1 MSIVYPSN
9 GTPYLTPGTT
19 TFTSGQVVSGVTVT
33 SNSQEILSSGA
44 TGIQQT
50 IEEASGNT
58 EGGEILVLSGAQL
71 LQGNDTANWLNSGKI
86 IVYDGGF
93 ISGGAATSGGIT
105 TILSGGIAEGII
117 AGNAGSIGTVIFSSG
132 AILKGKTVAR
142 SGGTISGGTA
152 TSGAQIKVLSGG
164 VLTHADAGNGGTI
177 TVSSGGKSTST
188 VISSGGTITV
198 SAGGVAASTI
208 LSGGDL
214 TVYGSAV
221 DTTVNSGS
229 TESVLSGGVASHQTV
244 QSGGQVVVGNSGT
257 LIQTSVNSLGQSGN
271 WQNSGSIVVSSGGL
285 VSGGVADGGGV
296 TTILSGGVAS
306 GTVAGNSGTIVVSA
320 GGNTNS
326 AVISSGGTIT
336 VSAGGVAASTILSG
350 GDLTVYGSAVDTTVN
365 SGSTE
370 SVLSGGVASHQTVQS
385 GGQVVVGNSGTLI
398 QTGVN
403 SLGQSGNWQNSGSI
417 VVSSGGLVSGG
428 VADGGGVT
436 TILSGGVASGTVA
449 GNSGTIV
456 VSAGGNTN
464 SAVISSGGTLTFT
477 GGGSGSYTS
486 LLAGG
491 TLNIG
496 SGTTYDNQHTTSL
509 TATSGA
515 QINVLSGGVLT
526 NADAAAFGNI
536 VVSKGGMGQDI
547 IISSGGG
554 LWVAGIA
561 SDTSVNNGG
570 GIAIASGGVSNN
582 NNVNSGG
589 KIYADSGSVLGLTS
603 VSSGGSAIVASGATI
618 SDVVTIQDG
627 GTATI
632 WNNTSGTIDLSGDT
646 NHGLTISG
654 LESGG
659 TVSTVISGW
668 SGSAPGNS
676 DSIDLPGVSADG
688 ASYAYPSDD
697 QVVVTLANGNTITLN
712 IPGVK
717 NTGFVLSDDGHG
729 GASAEVCFLS
739 GSMIDTPNGDVP
751 VENIRMGDTVI
762 AYVHGVSQETTVTW
776 AGTAR
781 AAVRS
786 HLRDDEA
793 GYPVRILKDAVSDGV
808 PYKDMLITPEHCLF
822 FDGRFIPARMLING
836 SSIFYDKSITTYDYY
851 HIETEHHAVI
861 KADGMLTESYLD
873 TGNRRAFIQEGNLV
887 SLRNTNQN
895 WENDAAVPLC
905 VERSF
910 VEPVFRTLQARSVKL
925 FGEQDSVTTAQ
936 LTHNPD
942 LHLVTEN
949 GASVRPVRQEE
960 NVYSFMLP
968 PGTTS
973 VRIVSRTAR
982 PSDIIGPFVD
992 DRRELG
998 VAIGTISLVTANKK
1012 QSVLT
1017 HLASEKPDGWYPEN
1031 GERSIAWT
1039 NGNAFLPLEERA
1051 FPHQILLLSLT
1062 VLAAGPY
1069 LFEENTHTNP
1079 DMKKQSA

>member
-58 EGGEILVLSGAQL
+58 GGGEILVLSGAQL
-71 LQGNDTANWLNSGKI
+71 LQKNDTGYWQNRGKI
-86 IVYDGGF
+86 IVSSGGF
-93 ISGGAATSGGIT
+93 ISGGATTSGGIT
-105 TILSGGIAEGII
+105 TILSGGIAKDIH
-117 AGNAGSIGTVIFSSG
+117 AGNAGSGSIGTIIFSSG
-132 AILKGKTVAR
+132 AILEGTTVAR
-142 SGGTISGGTA
+142 FEGTISGGTV
-152 TSGAQIKVLSGG
+152 TSGAQINVLSGG
-164 VLTHADAGNGGTI
+164 VLSNADAGNGGTI

-188 VISSGGTITV
+188 
-198 SAGGVAASTI
+198 
-208 LSGGDL
+208 
-214 TVYGSAV
+214 
-221 DTTVNSGS
+221 
-229 TESVLSGGVASHQTV
+229 
-244 QSGGQVVVGNSGT
+244 
-257 LIQTSVNSLGQSGN
+257 
-271 WQNSGSIVVSSGGL
+271 
-285 VSGGVADGGGV
+285 
-296 TTILSGGVAS
+296 
-306 GTVAGNSGTIVVSA
+306 
-320 GGNTNS
+320 
-326 AVISSGGTIT
+326 
-336 VSAGGVAASTILSG
+336 
-350 GDLTVYGSAVDTTVN
+350 
-365 SGSTE
+365 
-370 SVLSGGVASHQTVQS
+370 
-385 GGQVVVGNSGTLI
+385 
-398 QTGVN
+398 
-403 SLGQSGNWQNSGSI
+403 
-417 VVSSGGLVSGG
+417 
-428 VADGGGVT
+428 
-436 TILSGGVASGTVA
+436 
-449 GNSGTIV
+449 
-456 VSAGGNTN
+456 
-464 SAVISSGGTLTFT
+464 VISSGGTLTFT

-668 SGSAPGNS
+668 NGSKPGNS

-717 NTGFVLSDDGHG
+717 NTGFILSDDGHG

-739 GSMIDTPNGDVP
+739 GSMIDTPKGDVP

-776 AGTAR
+776 AGKAR
-781 AAVRS
+781 ATVRP
-786 HLRDDEA
+786 HLRNDEA

-982 PSDIIGPFVD
+982 PTDVIGPFVD

-998 VAIGTISLVTANKK
+998 VAIGTISLITANKK
-1012 QSVLT
+1012 QLVLT
-1017 HLASEKPDGWYPEN
+1017 HLASEKPDGWYSEN

>member
-58 EGGEILVLSGAQL
+58 GGGEIIVLSGAQL
-71 LQGNDTANWLNSGKI
+71 LQKNDTGYWQNRGKI
-86 IVYDGGF
+86 IVSSGGF
-93 ISGGAATSGGIT
+93 ISGGATTSGGIT
-105 TILSGGIAEGII
+105 TILSGGIAKDIH
-117 AGNAGSIGTVIFSSG
+117 AGNAGSGSIGTIIFSSG
-132 AILKGKTVAR
+132 AILEGTTVAR
-142 SGGTISGGTA
+142 FEGTISGGTV
-152 TSGAQIKVLSGG
+152 TSGAQINVLSGG
-164 VLTHADAGNGGTI
+164 VLSNADAGNGGTI

-188 VISSGGTITV
+188 
-198 SAGGVAASTI
+198 
-208 LSGGDL
+208 
-214 TVYGSAV
+214 
-221 DTTVNSGS
+221 
-229 TESVLSGGVASHQTV
+229 
-244 QSGGQVVVGNSGT
+244 
-257 LIQTSVNSLGQSGN
+257 
-271 WQNSGSIVVSSGGL
+271 
-285 VSGGVADGGGV
+285 
-296 TTILSGGVAS
+296 
-306 GTVAGNSGTIVVSA
+306 
-320 GGNTNS
+320 
-326 AVISSGGTIT
+326 
-336 VSAGGVAASTILSG
+336 
-350 GDLTVYGSAVDTTVN
+350 
-365 SGSTE
+365 
-370 SVLSGGVASHQTVQS
+370 
-385 GGQVVVGNSGTLI
+385 
-398 QTGVN
+398 
-403 SLGQSGNWQNSGSI
+403 
-417 VVSSGGLVSGG
+417 
-428 VADGGGVT
+428 
-436 TILSGGVASGTVA
+436 
-449 GNSGTIV
+449 
-456 VSAGGNTN
+456 
-464 SAVISSGGTLTFT
+464 VISSGGTLTFT

-570 GIAIASGGVSNN
+570 RIAIASGGVSNN

-668 SGSAPGNS
+668 SGSKPGNS

-739 GSMIDTPNGDVP
+739 GSMIRTPEGDVA
-751 VENIRMGDTVI
+751 VENIKIGDEV
-762 AYVHGVSQETTVTW
+762 VTFDW
-776 AGTAR
+776 KNNKEVTQPVAWVGK
-781 AAVRS
+781 S
-786 HLRDDEA
+786 HAFVYAEMPDDEA
-793 GYPVRILKDAVSDGV
+793 GYPVRVLKNAIAEGV

-822 FDGRFIPARMLING
+822 FRDRFVPVRMLVNG
-836 SSIFYDKSITTYDYY
+836 VSIFYDKSITSYDYY
-851 HIETEHHAVI
+851 HVETEQHSVI
-861 KADGMLTESYLD
+861 TADGMLTESYLD
-873 TGNRRAFIQEGNLV
+873 TGNRSSFRQEGKIAT
-887 SLRNTNQN
+887 LRGAVRS
-895 WENDAAVPLC
+895 WADDAGAPLG

-910 VEPVFRTLQARSVKL
+910 VEPLFRALEWRENSVVGTKI
-925 FGEQDSVTTAQ
+925 STTKIE
-936 LTHNPD
+936 TTTDPD
-942 LHLVTEN
+942 LHLITQTDAVI
-949 GASVRPVRQEE
+949 RPMRKTAHH
-960 NVYSFMLP
+960 YSFMLP
-968 PGTTS
+968 PNTES
-973 VRIVSRTAR
+973 VRIVSRSSR
-982 PSDIIGPFVD
+982 PSDVIGPFVD
-992 DRRELG
+992 DRRYMG
-998 VAIGTISLVTANKK
+998 VAVADVQLQCAK
-1012 QSVLT
+1012 QQFDITS
-1017 HLASEKPDGWYPEN
+1017 HLQDEKPSGWHDTDWTDC
-1031 GERSIAWT
+1031 AWT
-1039 NGNAFLPLEERA
+1039 NGNAELPLGD
-1051 FPHQILLLSLT
+1051 HLTHGKMGILSMT
-1062 VLAAGPY
+1062 IRAAGPY
-1069 LFEENTHTNP
+1069 LLNTKPNS
-1079 DMKKQSA
+1079 DIKKRSA